1 MYSFVLV
8 VLETM
13 EDEIN
18 YPQSVEASV
27 LLATIQSFDFIFN
40 MNMMMKRKE
49 HDILNAM
56 RLVQVAK

>member
-13 EDEIN
+13 KDEIN

-27 LLATIQSFDFIFN
+27 LLATMQTFDLIFS
-40 MNMMMKRKE
+40 MNMMIELLRVTYE
-49 HDILNAM
+49 LS
-56 RLVQVAK
+56 